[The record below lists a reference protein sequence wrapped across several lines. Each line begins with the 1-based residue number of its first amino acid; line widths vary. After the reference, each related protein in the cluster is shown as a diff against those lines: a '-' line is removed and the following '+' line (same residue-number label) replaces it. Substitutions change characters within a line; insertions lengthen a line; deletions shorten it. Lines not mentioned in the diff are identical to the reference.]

1 MKFFASFLLVM
12 IITVSVVAQD
22 DFVKGKEALNRQAY
36 DEAIPLFQKYLSANS
51 RNVEANYFLGEAYLL
66 KGDLKNAQSALER
79 TLDFNDEYEP
89 ALASIVR
96 VYGKLGMWDKA
107 MKSFNAAAKYH
118 KKGILV
124 PLAYAQTFLELDSLD
139 KASIY
144 FSKVK
149 ELDDKNVEAYVG
161 LSEVYARQNVIVLA
175 VENLRTATQ
184 LKPTDPTLWYKLGA
198 TILKNRALNSDQIR
212 ELTEALQKSID
223 LDPKNDKAIFDAAN
237 TFYRIKYWREA
248 AGFFKKYI
256 ELKKDNAEAWEKYAM
271 SAYNARA
278 YSDAIPA
285 LEQAIK
291 MNPNTFELKPM
302 LANAY
307 FFTQEYKKAL
317 DAFKI
322 IPQDSLSKDDYYWI
336 GLSHFRTKDTVN
348 AIKNFE
354 IANVKDTSVNVAAG
368 DLAAIYINQR
378 KYDKALEQY
387 EKLLAKDPD
396 NLTALFYAG
405 YSCSVLDQI
414 EPAKYYFKK
423 FIKLRPTNV
432 QARISLGNMYSLQDS
447 VKEGTEQFNIVIAL
461 SDSMLKA
468 EPAKAAQH
476 SQSLISAYRSL
487 GMFDYKNKNFK
498 GAVANLLKAVS
509 YEQKNK
515 PDESL
520 HLFLAQMYAVSLGD
534 PELLASE
541 AQVIKKKSCEEYK
554 LVLKINP
561 KNATAKKE
569 LVQLNCDK

>member
-36 DEAIPLFQKYLSANS
+36 DEAIQLFQKYLSANS
-51 RNVEANYFLGEAYLL
+51 RNLEANYFLGEAYLL

-256 ELKKDNAEAWEKYAM
+256 ELKKDNAEAWEKYAV
-271 SAYNARA
+271 SAFNARA
-278 YSDAIPA
+278 YQDAIPA

-291 MNPNTFELKPM
+291 MNPANFELKQM
-302 LANAY
+302 LVQSY
-307 FFTQEYKKAL
+307 FLLQEYQKTITAYKS
-317 DAFKI
+317 
-322 IPQDSLSKDDYYWI
+322 IPKDSLSKEDYLRI
-336 GLSHFRTKDTVN
+336 GRSFFRLKDTVN
-348 AIKNFE
+348 AIKNLE
-354 IANVKDTSVNVAAG
+354 AANILDTINYEASG
-368 DLAAIYINQR
+368 DLAAIYVNQKR
-378 KYDKALEQY
+378 YDKAVVEY
-387 EKLLAKDPD
+387 DRLLAKDPK
-396 NLTALFYAG
+396 NITALFYNG
-405 YSCSVLDQI
+405 FSYFVLGKNNTAKDNFKRLI
-414 EPAKYYFKK
+414 E
-423 FIKLRPTNV
+423 LRPNNIQSYHHLTK
-432 QARISLGNMYSLQDS
+432 IYSLQDS
-447 VKEGTEQFNIVIAL
+447 IPQGRQYANIVITL
-461 SDSMLKA
+461 SDSAMKA
-468 EPAKAAQH
+468 DPTKTAQH
-476 SQSLISAYRSL
+476 AQFIIGAYYMLAS
-487 GMFDYKNKNFK
+487 FDYKEKNITASI
-498 GAVANLLKAVS
+498 GNLEKAVT
-509 YEQKNK
+509 YEKDK
-515 PDESL
+515 KDESL
-520 HLFLAQMYAVSLGD
+520 HLFLAQMYAVHSGNA
-534 PELLASE
+534 ELLATE
-541 AQVIKKKSCEEYK
+541 AKALREKACMEYR
-554 LVLKINP
+554 LVLKINS
-561 KNATAKKE
+561 KNQTAKKE
-569 LVQLNCDK
+569 MAQLNCGK